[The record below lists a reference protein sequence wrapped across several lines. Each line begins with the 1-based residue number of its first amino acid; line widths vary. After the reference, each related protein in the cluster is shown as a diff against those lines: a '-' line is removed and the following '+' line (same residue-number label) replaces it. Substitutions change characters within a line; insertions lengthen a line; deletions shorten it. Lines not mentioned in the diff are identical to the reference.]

1 MLSHPG
7 GNSFTGGT
15 TITSGTTLVLSAS
28 GEAGTLIKI
37 MDGSELSSPTGSG
50 ALVALGAVEDF
61 TAEPYSSALNGQFGS
76 AIVTPD
82 GHGGTE
88 ILAPTMTVTDA
99 NGLNM
104 AIREIDLATQNLAA
118 DSQPGANFTIDL
130 ANSITL
136 TALANDLTGVVLG
149 NGSTLTIDG
158 GGNTPD
164 GGGTH
169 RGLFAYQGIVNV
181 ESLTIADAH
190 AVGGAGGSG
199 SLGGGGGGGL
209 GGGLFVGS
217 LASVSLLDV
226 GFASDAATGG
236 AGGRGGGT
244 GSGGGGGL
252 GGAGGTG
259 KGNSNTSGGG
269 GGGSGGGGGGG
280 FGGGGGGGSSG
291 GGGGLGAGGDIFVQ
305 QGGTLVV
312 QGGSLGN
319 GIVNPGTAS
328 QGGTSGSAFGSALF
342 IQGNQ
347 TVTLAATSGK
357 TLDVAGT
364 IADQTGSLPTAS
376 SHGAGGLVVAGGG
389 TVRLDAANTYTG
401 GTTIE
406 GGSTLLLPTVG
417 AGGTGSFDIV
427 SGTLVVQDLTQT
439 VSTDLGLNNAIREI
453 DFLSQAFASEG
464 TQASFTIDLANSITL
479 STADLTNDLTGVVLG
494 SGSTLTID
502 GGANTLDGGGVF
514 RGLFAYRG
522 ILNVENL
529 TIADA
534 RAVGGAGG
542 NGIGGGGGAGLGGG
556 LFVAEGADVTLNG
569 VTFVRDAATGGA
581 GGGDTGNGDY
591 AGGGGLGG
599 PGGTG
604 SGSTGGGGG
613 GVGRGA
619 SGSSG
624 FASGLAGGP
633 GILPGAGSGAA
644 GTTSEGGGGSGG
656 PSAGGGGSGNARGG
670 GGAGA
675 SGIAGA
681 FGGGGAGHVTGGQG
695 GFGGGGGG
703 GGNGDGENV
712 GGGGGF
718 GGGGG
723 ATGFGT
729 NGAGGG
735 GTQGDGGGGLGAG
748 GDIFVQQGGT
758 LVVQGGSLGNGTVAG
773 GSGANQGD
781 AFGSGLFIQGTSDV
795 TLAATAGQTLE
806 VAGTIADQTGSL
818 PTASS
823 QGAGGLVIAGGGTV
837 RLDAANTY
845 TGGTTI
851 EGGSTLLLATIG
863 SGGTG
868 SFDVVS
874 GKLVVQDLTQTV
886 STDLGLSNA
895 IREID
900 FLSQAFAGEGTQAA
914 FTIDLANS
922 ITLSTA
928 DLSNDLTGVVLG
940 SGR

>member
-1 MLSHPG
+1 
-7 GNSFTGGT
+7 
-15 TITSGTTLVLSAS
+15 
-28 GEAGTLIKI
+28 
-37 MDGSELSSPTGSG
+37 
-50 ALVALGAVEDF
+50 
-61 TAEPYSSALNGQFGS
+61 
-76 AIVTPD
+76 
-82 GHGGTE
+82 
-88 ILAPTMTVTDA
+88 
-99 NGLNM
+99 
-104 AIREIDLATQNLAA
+104 
-118 DSQPGANFTIDL
+118 
-130 ANSITL
+130 
-136 TALANDLTGVVLG
+136 
-149 NGSTLTIDG
+149 
-158 GGNTPD
+158 
-164 GGGTH
+164 
-169 RGLFAYQGIVNV
+169 
-181 ESLTIADAH
+181 
-190 AVGGAGGSG
+190 
-199 SLGGGGGGGL
+199 
-209 GGGLFVGS
+209 
-217 LASVSLLDV
+217 
-226 GFASDAATGG
+226 
-236 AGGRGGGT
+236 
-244 GSGGGGGL
+244 
-252 GGAGGTG
+252 
-259 KGNSNTSGGG
+259 
-269 GGGSGGGGGGG
+269 
-280 FGGGGGGGSSG
+280 
-291 GGGGLGAGGDIFVQ
+291 VQ

-319 GIVNPGTAS
+319 GLVHPGTAS

-376 SHGAGGLVVAGGG
+376 SHGAGGR

-522 ILNVENL
+522 ILNVESL

-581 GGGDTGNGDY
+581 GG
-591 AGGGGLGG
+591 
-599 PGGTG
+599 
-604 SGSTGGGGG
+604 GSTGGGGG

-748 GDIFVQQGGT
+748 
-758 LVVQGGSLGNGTVAG
+758 
-773 GSGANQGD
+773 
-781 AFGSGLFIQGTSDV
+781 
-795 TLAATAGQTLE
+795 
-806 VAGTIADQTGSL
+806 
-818 PTASS
+818 
-823 QGAGGLVIAGGGTV
+823 
-837 RLDAANTY
+837 
-845 TGGTTI
+845 
-851 EGGSTLLLATIG
+851 
-863 SGGTG
+863 
-868 SFDVVS
+868 
-874 GKLVVQDLTQTV
+874 
-886 STDLGLSNA
+886 
-895 IREID
+895 
-900 FLSQAFAGEGTQAA
+900 
-914 FTIDLANS
+914 
-922 ITLSTA
+922 
-928 DLSNDLTGVVLG
+928 
-940 SGR
+940 